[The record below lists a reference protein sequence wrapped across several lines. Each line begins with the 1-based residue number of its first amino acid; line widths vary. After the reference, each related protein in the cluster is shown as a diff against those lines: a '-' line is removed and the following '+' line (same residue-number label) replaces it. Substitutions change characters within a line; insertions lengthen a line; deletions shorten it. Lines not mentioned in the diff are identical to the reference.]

1 MYDFRS
7 DGQGVFLS
15 TDTVVVGEP
24 PHLDISTNNRNSL
37 KRELAAGS

>member
-1 MYDFRS
+1 MTFEVTDKDF
-7 DGQGVFLS
+7 FLS